1 MRDNERLDMDE
12 LHDTTIAQLLTH
24 LQQLRRAV
32 PVNYRLKAELKEKL
46 LQRMKELDANRTSA
60 AANLK
65 IKRRK
70 VWWLSNG
77 IIALTLAA
85 LIGFCSQDSIKVIQP
100 SFVSVPLDGSVE
112 QVDLSSRGDRVAFV
126 AEDAK
131 LYTRSITDASE
142 KEDYQLPKS
151 EGNYNALAWSSSD
164 DRIALTE
171 QSDGTSRLW
180 MIDVPKNGLPSS
192 RLLREEKG
200 VTYSTP
206 SWAPNNAEIAYTRMA
221 NGKAEIWINS
231 TVSFQE
237 RKIAEGTQPDW
248 APDGSQLAFVQGG
261 TVFVRDLATGET
273 KRLGQGKWP
282 SWQSKDRLTYTTADG
297 KLIQVELDAQQAETN
312 ELAVPNSPGEKLVRV
327 NWAKNGK
334 DLLIAHETKR
344 MFVFSIAA
352 RK

>member
-1 MRDNERLDMDE
+1 MRDNERPDTDE
-12 LHDTTIAQLLTH
+12 FHDTTIAQLLTH

-60 AANLK
+60 APKLR

-70 VWWLSNG
+70 VWWLASG
-77 IIALTLAA
+77 VIALTLAA
-85 LIGFCSQDSIKVIQP
+85 LIGFWGQDSIKMIQP
-100 SFVSVPLDGSVE
+100 SFVTVPLKGSVE
-112 QVDLSSRGDRVAFV
+112 QVDLNSRGDRVAFV

-142 KEDYQLPKS
+142 KENYQLPKS
-151 EGNYNALAWSSSD
+151 EGKYNALAWSYSD
-164 DRIALTE
+164 ERIALIE
-171 QSDGTSRLW
+171 QIDGTSRLW
-180 MIDVPKNGLPSS
+180 MLDVPKNGLHSS

-206 SWAPNNAEIAYTRMA
+206 SWAPNNTEIAYTRVA
-221 NGKAEIWINS
+221 NGKAEIWVNS

-237 RKIAEGTQPDW
+237 RKITEGTQPDW
-248 APDGSQLAFVQGG
+248 APDGNQLAFVDGG
-261 TVFVRDLATGET
+261 TVSILNLATGET
-273 KRLGQGKWP
+273 KPLGQGEWP
-282 SWQSKDRLTYTTADG
+282 SWQSTDRLTYTTAEG
-297 KLIQVELDAQQAETN
+297 KLVQVRLDVEPSETD
-312 ELAVPNSPGEKLVRV
+312 ELAVPHAPGEKLVRA

-334 DLLIAHETKR
+334 DLLIAHETKQ